1 MSFAKDIGKTV
12 TGFLGATGRAP
23 QINAPTFGGVRTP
36 SLNLDP
42 SGVLSRRPGAG
53 QRVPSE
59 EATLLD
65 TLSANRAGIRGL
77 AGNIPGIRS
86 QLDPLKARGA
96 GFFGR
101 TADLTRNLTGQL
113 DELRPGFGRLTES
126 RVQGVRGAASKAI
139 GNLRTSFS
147 KRNVAG
153 SSFANQQIA
162 SIQQDFANEEDRVR
176 AESFIQEQQAQ
187 QQIIAQIGGL
197 LQLDQASLNQ
207 QATLIGVE
215 LGLTEAE
222 AGLFAREI
230 QNIQVA
236 NSVLQTRIHREL
248 NELNLAS
255 GTITQVLKIAS
266 DVAVEQAKLE
276 AEHAKAQGKSLAS
289 GIEGLT
295 GLIGTAASA
304 LGAPSGAFSGNNLVP
319 EIQGFGPAA
328 RALA

>member
-53 QRVPSE
+53 QRVPTE
-59 EATLLD
+59 ESRLLD

-77 AGNIPGIRS
+77 AGDIPGIRS
-86 QLDPLKARGA
+86 QLDPLKARGE

-101 TADLTRNLTGQL
+101 TAELTAQLAGQL
-113 DELRPGFGRLTES
+113 PGLIAGHGRITEA
-126 RVQGVRGAASKAI
+126 RAGAVRSAASKAV
-139 GNLRTSFS
+139 GNVR
-147 KRNVAG
+147 
-153 SSFANQQIA
+153 SSFRKRDILGANFAQKEIA
-162 SIQQDFANEEDRVR
+162 SIAKDFANEEDRVR
-176 AESFIQEQQAQ
+176 AESFIQELQAQ

-276 AEHAKAQGKSLAS
+276 AEHAKGQGKSLAS